1 MNKISRSFFVI
12 FCVFSCAFSQDLS
25 DNIISDDNKT
35 TQNIKS
41 DTSEKSDSSKE
52 NDDEDEYDK
61 SGTFVGIERDFHRG
75 NNIGFNFGYQFYFGN
90 TQRQGVKITTHFN
103 LYFAP
108 EDDVIGVPKNK
119 NDAMNIGFDIK
130 YLYDFAEFGH
140 FVWGLNAG
148 LGYQK
153 LFLSDKIEPTVEA
166 YLAHKDDESQL
177 KYGFMAIA
185 GIHMYY
191 RSIEFEILSGYP
203 NILRVIVA
211 YKF

>member
-1 MNKISRSFFVI
+1 MNKILRVVFVLL
-12 FCVFSCAFSQDLS
+12 CVSCCVFSQDLS
-25 DNIISDDNKT
+25 DNISSDTDKT
-35 TQNIKS
+35 TQDSSPHIS
-41 DTSEKSDSSKE
+41 DKSDSATDE
-52 NDDEDEYDK
+52 NVYDK

-90 TQRQGVKITTHFN
+90 TQRQGIKITTHFN

-108 EDDVIGVPKNK
+108 EGDVIGVPKNK

-166 YLAHKDDESQL
+166 YLAHKDDKSQL

-203 NILRVIVA
+203 NILRGTIA
-211 YKF
+211 YRF